1 MFQQIGLSLLVS
13 LVAGAIAGISGA
25 IVSAP
30 ADLLLTKSAG
40 AGAADGDG
48 AGAGGSA
55 LAGGELD
62 TSEAS
67 EGGMLDGVFAGVG
80 VRCVFFAASIA
91 VQVGAVQSHTRRG
104 SFEWR
109 LTNGGVGGSGVGGWG
124 FGGVR

>member
-1 MFQQIGLSLLVS
+1 MVSSTINWFSYLLQFEVDPPSPPSYFPQIGLSLLVS

-40 AGAADGDG
+40 ASAADGDE
-48 AGAGGSA
+48 ACNSTSS
-55 LAGGELD
+55 GGELD
-62 TSEAS
+62 TTEAS

-91 VQVGAVQSHTRRG
+91 VQV
-104 SFEWR
+104 
-109 LTNGGVGGSGVGGWG
+109 L
-124 FGGVR
+124 